1 MYSIGE
7 VSERQRYVFT
17 VARSPVN
24 LKVITSLKIESSTC
38 VRFIVLRGSR
48 VTCSALPISE
58 RRQIAFL
65 TALTILHQKVISWNG
80 GIDRLYDA
88 FKLEVQLSVCN
99 LDEPILLKDRKLMC
113 EQHQ

>member
-7 VSERQRYVFT
+7 VSERRWYVFT

-38 VRFIVLRGSR
+38 VRFLVLRGSR

-65 TALTILHQKVISWNG
+65 TK
-80 GIDRLYDA
+80 
-88 FKLEVQLSVCN
+88 KLEKDKIVKI
-99 LDEPILLKDRKLMC
+99 ILPVFNAKSAS
-113 EQHQ
+113 HI